1 MQTHT
6 HTHPA
11 LDAVAIADA
20 IDDLALTLSHA
31 AMHGADD
38 CTRITL
44 NAFSGGELSITLQGC
59 NPIRPLH
66 FYAALDRARHAFVHL
81 ADHLRDHRGDCAIYV
96 LHGDGATSV
105 SVLNAPRVDGRP
117 RPNHAALVWK

>member
-1 MQTHT
+1 MQT

-11 LDAVAIADA
+11 LDAVTIADA

-31 AMHGADD
+31 AMHGAED

-44 NAFSGGELSITLQGC
+44 NAFSGGELSVTLQGC
-59 NPIRPLH
+59 TPVRPLH
-66 FYAALDRARHAFVHL
+66 FYAALDRARHAFVYL
-81 ADHLRDHRGDCAIYV
+81 SEQLRDRREDCAIYV
-96 LHGDGATSV
+96 LHSDGTTSV
-105 SVLNAPRVDGRP
+105 SVLNAPRLDSRP